1 MAVID
6 ELKEHGVA
14 EILYIGSSDGP
25 EKRMVEKA
33 AIRFEAVKCGKLRR
47 YFSFQNFVDFFKVP
61 VGFFQAR
68 KILKTFAPDKIFSK
82 GGYVSLPVVMAG
94 KSLGIKTFVHESDV
108 SVGLANRLCFR
119 FADKILLSFEE
130 SRSYLPAKIADK
142 AFVAGNP
149 VRKSLSL
156 GDKEQGRRFL
166 GFDKHRPILLVMGGS
181 QGARQINELVFAC
194 IDQLL
199 KKFQVVHVVGRG
211 NINIGMYRHH
221 YVQCEYLDEQMA
233 DVYGACDVVVSRGG
247 ANSLAELAF
256 LNKKVLVIPLEGSG
270 SRGEQGLN
278 ARLFAR
284 KYGWSVLAGEISAE
298 QFIEGVELA
307 HDNTLPKIKF
317 ENGLKKIV
325 DLLMKN

>member
-1 MAVID
+1 MVGGAAV
-6 ELKEHGVA
+6 
-14 EILYIGSSDGP
+14 
-25 EKRMVEKA
+25 
-33 AIRFEAVKCGKLRR
+33 RFEAVKCGKLRR
-47 YFSFQNFVDFFKVP
+47 YFSFQNFADFFKVP

-68 KILKTFAPDKIFSK
+68 KILKAFAPDKIFSK
-82 GGYVSLPVVMAG
+82 GGYVSLPVVMAA

-108 SVGLANRLCFR
+108 SVGLANRLCFK

-130 SRSYLPAKIADK
+130 SRSYLPRKIAEK
-142 AFVAGNP
+142 AVFTGNP
-149 VRKSLSL
+149 VRKGLFL
-156 GDKEQGRRFL
+156 GDKERGRKFL

-181 QGARQINELVFAC
+181 QGARQINELVLAC
-194 IDQLL
+194 IDELL

-233 DVYGACDVVVSRGG
+233 DVYAISDVVVSRGG

-256 LNKKVLVIPLEGSG
+256 LNKKVLVIPLEGVG

-278 ARLFAR
+278 GRLFAR
-284 KYGWSVLAGEISAE
+284 KYGWSILSGEISAE
-298 QFIEGVELA
+298 QFTSGVELA
-307 HDNTLPKIKF
+307 YDNTLLKIKF